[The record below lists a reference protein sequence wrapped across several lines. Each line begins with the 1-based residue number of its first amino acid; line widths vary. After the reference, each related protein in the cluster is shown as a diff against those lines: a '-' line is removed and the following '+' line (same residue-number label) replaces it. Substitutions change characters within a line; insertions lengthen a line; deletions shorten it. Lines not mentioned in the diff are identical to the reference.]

1 MKRLNKKDN
10 LLEYKP
16 ERNPDIVWRKL
27 ENGHIELEL
36 VNKGFFHFLAQ
47 KLLKK
52 PRISRI
58 EMEEIGS
65 FIWESMDGQKTVQD
79 LSEELE
85 EKFKEKARPTLGRL
99 VSYLKVLYSNALIR
113 YHK

>member
-1 MKRLNKKDN
+1 MKKLNRKDN

-27 ENGHIELEL
+27 ENKHIELDL

-52 PRISRI
+52 PRISKI
-58 EMEEIGS
+58 ELEEIGS

-85 EKFKEKARPTLGRL
+85 KNFGEKARPTLGRL
-99 VSYLKVLYSNALIR
+99 VSYLKVLYSNDFIR
-113 YHK
+113 YHQ